1 MSKQFSKIRGKT
13 DLFCVYHEEN
23 NEDFRD
29 GQKGSTPMTTD
40 RLSLMTCYSGWDDY
54 QVSLTRTVARLTH
67 EQLAWRPTREHRSVG
82 ELVQHIVEGRIGWIG
97 HFLGEGSAEVKAW
110 PPTPDVH
117 EDAVELVKGLET
129 SWQMIEDALTR
140 WSTVDLTQ
148 TYPTTYKG
156 KNYLLTRQWVIW
168 HVLSHDT
175 HHGGELTLMLG
186 MQGIA
191 LPELGDEGGHLAE
204 RAPLAE

>member
-1 MSKQFSKIRGKT
+1 
-13 DLFCVYHEEN
+13 
-23 NEDFRD
+23 
-29 GQKGSTPMTTD
+29 MTTE

-54 QVSLTRTVARLTH
+54 QISLARTVAGLTQ
-67 EQLAWRPTREHRSVG
+67 EQLAWRPTPEQRSVG
-82 ELVQHIVEGRIGWIG
+82 ELVQHLIEGRIGWIG
-97 HFLGEGSAEVKAW
+97 HFLGEGSAQVKAW
-110 PPTPDVH
+110 PLTPGVH

-129 SWQMIEDALTR
+129 SWQMIEEALTR
-140 WSTVDLTQ
+140 WSTADLAQ
-148 TYPTTYKG
+148 TYPITYKE
-156 KNYLLTRQWVIW
+156 KNYLITRQWVIW

>member
-1 MSKQFSKIRGKT
+1 MIS
-13 DLFCVYHEEN
+13 VME
-23 NEDFRD
+23 
-29 GQKGSTPMTTD
+29 QKGSTTMTTD
-40 RLSLMTCYSGWDDY
+40 R
-54 QVSLTRTVARLTH
+54 Q
-67 EQLAWRPTREHRSVG
+67 
-82 ELVQHIVEGRIGWIG
+82 LVQHIIIEGRIDWIG
-97 HFLGEGSAEVKAW
+97 NVLGEGSAELKAW
-110 PPTPDVH
+110 PTTPAVH

-140 WSTVDLTQ
+140 WSTADLAQ
-148 TYPTTYKG
+148 TYSVTYNG
-156 KNYLLTRQWVIW
+156 KNHIITRQWVIW

-191 LPELGDEGGHLAE
+191 LPELGEGGHLAE